1 MRRTSIGDGRCSTR
15 AAAPAGCS
23 SPGCRQVSTSTAATP
38 RPTWSSAAATARGPR
53 EPDGTLVLDNE
64 VPYSNAGRW
73 SWWAER
79 PGLPRPWPVEP
90 ERGTA
95 PD

>member
-1 MRRTSIGDGRCSTR
+1 
-15 AAAPAGCS
+15 
-23 SPGCRQVSTSTAATP
+23 
-38 RPTWSSAAATARGPR
+38 
-53 EPDGTLVLDNE
+53 VLDNE